1 MAALNTL
8 TAMKAPDD
16 PLAPPNSNVFDGQ
29 SGMRGYRINKLAQ
42 SMRHAD
48 NREAF
53 LADERGYMTKLGLT
67 AEEQQLVLKRDWY
80 GLQAAGGN
88 QYALVKLGGAL
99 GINLVQQGAQM
110 RGETV
115 EQFLKT
121 RKKS

>member
-1 MAALNTL
+1 
-8 TAMKAPDD
+8 MKSPED

-29 SGMRGYRINKLAQ
+29 KGMRGYRINKLAQ
-42 SMRHAD
+42 SMRHPE
-48 NREAF
+48 NRAAF
-53 LADERGYMTKLGLT
+53 LADERRYMTKLGLT
-67 AEEQQLVLKRDWY
+67 AEEQGLVLRRDWY

-115 EQFLKT
+115 DEFLKT
-121 RKKS
+121 RKKA

>member
-1 MAALNTL
+1 MTE
-8 TAMKAPDD
+8 PQD

-29 SGMRGYRINKLAQ
+29 KGMRGYRINKLAQ
-42 SMRHAD
+42 SMRHPE

-53 LADERGYMTKLGLT
+53 LADERGYMAKLGLS
-67 AEEQQLVLKRDWY
+67 AQEQELVLRRDWY

-121 RKKS
+121 RKRS

>member
-1 MAALNTL
+1 
-8 TAMKAPDD
+8 MKSDED

-29 SGMRGYRINKLAQ
+29 KGMRGYRINKLAQ
-42 SMRHAD
+42 SMRHPE
-48 NREAF
+48 NRKAF
-53 LADERGYMTKLGLT
+53 LADERGYMTKLGLIT
-67 AEEQQLVLKRDWY
+67 QEQELVLKRDWY

-115 EQFLKT
+115 DEFLKT
-121 RKKS
+121 RKQG

>member
-1 MAALNTL
+1 
-8 TAMKAPDD
+8 MKSPDD

-29 SGMRGYRINKLAQ
+29 KGMRGYRINKLAQ
-42 SMRHAD
+42 SMRHHE
-48 NREAF
+48 NRAAF
-53 LADERGYMTKLGLT
+53 LADERLYMTKLGLT
-67 AEEQQLVLKRDWY
+67 ADEQELVLRRDWY

-115 EQFLKT
+115 DEFLRT
-121 RKKS
+121 RKRG

>member
-1 MAALNTL
+1 M
-8 TAMKAPDD
+8 TASDD

-29 SGMRGYRINKLAQ
+29 KGMRGYRINKLAQ
-42 SMRHAD
+42 SMRHAE

-53 LADERGYMTKLGLT
+53 LADEHGYMTKLGLT
-67 AEEQQLVLKRDWY
+67 EQEQELVLKRDWY

-110 RGETV
+110 RGQTV
-115 EQFLKT
+115 EEFLKT
-121 RKKS
+121 RKSG